1 MKIRIK
7 SLKLLC
13 KQSEEFIEFGARV
26 SFFHGRM
33 SSGKST
39 IVEMI
44 NYCFGGKLVKTPAV
58 GSEVV
63 KAQLVVAFLDKDV
76 LFERSIPSSSVDV
89 SWHTDDEV
97 FRDTLPI
104 DAGKLP
110 VIGDDVFNLS
120 DFILSS
126 MGVEPIKVRKRKS
139 DDDSDLHRLSFR
151 DFYKFC
157 YLDQPHLDS
166 SLFRLEQPITG
177 EKSKDVLKYVL
188 GFQSDRLTG
197 LQRDLQ
203 GKRQEQRSLRE
214 AASQIG
220 DFLGKYGF
228 ASESEI
234 DSQVNLVNTEA
245 EALDAEKESQQADAG
260 RVSFVSDDLRSEA
273 QKLADAF
280 EKKKLAVD
288 DIRTRIEEQE
298 HLRSELITLKLK
310 AARASSASTLLADA
324 GFNSCPHC
332 GSKLHATKEP
342 GKCYLCKSELDTDE
356 TFELPSSVIEQ
367 DLSDRIDDLKIS
379 LNRLRRSLENQVRG
393 LDELSDR
400 RSQVQRSID
409 DARKSFESEY
419 IQRARQVESELGK
432 LNERRRFLMKVR
444 AMPSEIE
451 TRRTRADAINV
462 EISKILRLIEEEEE
476 KFKMGRANL
485 RVLERNFLQ
494 ILRAIHFPEI
504 SSEDRAQIN
513 TKTWMPYIHPKG
525 NPESAWTFGD
535 VGSGGKTVLFKIC
548 FALALHKT
556 ASDQSLPIPEIFI
569 VDSTMKNITPDIN
582 REVFENFYKELYRLL
597 ANELS
602 GWQCIIVDQTFSP
615 FQDIDEGTFERKM
628 VVDDPDYPP
637 LIGYYRGH

>member
-1 MKIRIK
+1 VKIRIK